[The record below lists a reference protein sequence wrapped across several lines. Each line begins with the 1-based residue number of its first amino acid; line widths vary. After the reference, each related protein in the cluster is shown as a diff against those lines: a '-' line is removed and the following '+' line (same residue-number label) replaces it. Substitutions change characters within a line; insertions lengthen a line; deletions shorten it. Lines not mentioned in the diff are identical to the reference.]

1 MVMQINTKKTI
12 EKCPYTSIINEP
24 PTTDHAMTFYK
35 FSFVEEG
42 TADVVLTN
50 KYNKNQKE
58 EIPLGV
64 HSVCLIRPFDFIQ
77 YKNCS
82 LPHYTHRD
90 IYFDEKLMK
99 ECCDFFDPDLFM
111 SILKLEFPPV
121 FNISSTSLV
130 SITEDLG
137 FLNSQKRNKKLDV
150 IHKGVIA
157 SLLLQYYNSQM
168 QKRVYPAWINKLLRD
183 IEQEE
188 FVVKPVEE
196 MVASTFYSHGY
207 VNREFK
213 KYMGITLK
221 QYVINAKLKMAYV
234 MLSTS
239 SLSLETISKRLHFT
253 SVSNLVSVFKNKYGI
268 TPAKFRKQQRSVI
281 NLDTYTEWGDYLTKN

>member
-1 MVMQINTKKTI
+1 MQINTKQTI
-12 EKCPYTSIINEP
+12 EKCSYTSIIRQP
-24 PTTDHAMTFYK
+24 PENVHAMTFYK

-42 TADVVLTN
+42 KIDITLYN
-50 KYNKNQKE
+50 KYDKNKKE
-58 EIPLGV
+58 TVPLGV
-64 HSVCLIRPFDFIQ
+64 HSVCLIRPFDFIE
-77 YKNCS
+77 YKNGS
-82 LPHYTHRD
+82 YPHYAHRD

-99 ECCDFFDPDLFM
+99 ECCDFFDPKLFM
-111 SILKLEFPPV
+111 SILKLEYPPV
-121 FNISSTSLV
+121 FNISSTALV
-130 SITEDLG
+130 SIAENLG
-137 FLNSQKRNKKLDV
+137 FLNTQKRTKKLDV

-168 QKRVYPAWINKLLRD
+168 QKKVYPAWINKLLRD

-221 QYVINAKLKMAYV
+221 QYVIYAKLKMAYV

-239 SLSLETISKRLHFT
+239 DLSLENIAKRLHFT
-253 SVSNLVSVFKNKYGI
+253 SVSNLVSVFKSKYGI
-268 TPAKFRKQQRSVI
+268 TPAKFRKQQRSMI
-281 NLDTYTEWGDYLTKN
+281 NLDTYTEWGDFLTNNL